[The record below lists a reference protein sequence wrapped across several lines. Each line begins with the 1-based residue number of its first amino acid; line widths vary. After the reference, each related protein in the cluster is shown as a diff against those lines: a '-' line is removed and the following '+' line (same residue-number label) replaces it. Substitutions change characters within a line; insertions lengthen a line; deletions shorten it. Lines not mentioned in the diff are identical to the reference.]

1 MCVPFVRDVRPICT
15 GGACL
20 VALRE
25 ASCEVQVQAVDQDLR
40 GRGRGALRD
49 GGAPKDGGCS
59 HRSAEGGTVGGG
71 SRPVSTG
78 GGTRCV
84 RLVLG
89 AGRGVSA

>member
-25 ASCEVQVQAVDQDLR
+25 ASCEVQVQAVDQALR

-49 GGAPKDGGCS
+49 CGARPKMAAARTDQPKDG
-59 HRSAEGGTVGGG
+59 R
-71 SRPVSTG
+71 
-78 GGTRCV
+78 
-84 RLVLG
+84 
-89 AGRGVSA
+89 